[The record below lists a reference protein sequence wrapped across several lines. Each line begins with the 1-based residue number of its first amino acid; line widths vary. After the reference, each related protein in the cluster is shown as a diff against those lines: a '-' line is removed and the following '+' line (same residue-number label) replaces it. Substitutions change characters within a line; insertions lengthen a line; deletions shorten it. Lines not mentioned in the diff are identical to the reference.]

1 VPAGQAL
8 DDIFIEWRI
17 IATNPKF
24 HLIALINMVVTT
36 SYRQN
41 WIYSD

>member
-1 VPAGQAL
+1 MPAGQAL
-8 DDIFIEWRI
+8 DDILIEWYT

-36 SYRQN
+36 SYRPN
-41 WIYSD
+41 GYYYD